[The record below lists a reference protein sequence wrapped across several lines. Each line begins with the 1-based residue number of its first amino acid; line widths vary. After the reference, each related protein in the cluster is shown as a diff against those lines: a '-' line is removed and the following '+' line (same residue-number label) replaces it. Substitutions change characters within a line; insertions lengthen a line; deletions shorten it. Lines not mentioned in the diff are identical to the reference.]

1 MTTSHTKEHLD
12 NLQKVHDFV
21 RDHVRDEQ
29 FDMEN
34 FRATDGGD
42 SVHFKGH
49 RDCGTV
55 GCFLGWSP
63 FVLPITK
70 EELHDDNFI
79 SFFRL
84 SRIKFGIDIGIH
96 ESTWDDLF
104 GTDVWTSNRKSNSRL
119 DVLENIQNYINKQR
133 ELLENV

>member
-1 MTTSHTKEHLD
+1 MNMVHTKEQLD

-21 RDHVRDEQ
+21 RDHVKNEQ

-34 FRATDGGD
+34 FRTTNEGY
-42 SVHFKGH
+42 VTPFKGH
-49 RDCGTV
+49 RDCGTI
-55 GCFLGWSP
+55 GCFLGWCP

-70 EELHDDNFI
+70 EEITGDFI

-84 SRIKFGIDIGIH
+84 SRIKFGIELGMS
-96 ESTWDDLF
+96 EWDDLF
-104 GTDVWTSNRKSNSRL
+104 GEPLELSNRKSNSRL